1 MKQEETH
8 ALVGAPHDALLSGH
22 EAAAWLGMSEYTL
35 RRWRCQGRG
44 PACVRVGRLVRYR
57 VSDLAAWAEAHA
69 QTIEG

>member
-1 MKQEETH
+1 
-8 ALVGAPHDALLSGH
+8 
-22 EAAAWLGMSEYTL
+22 MSEYTL